1 MDIDD
6 IIHDYLS
13 CKTEFYQFFS
23 DVQNANNLTKE
34 AILEIVQIKKSDYP
48 DLRLD
53 SLSEE
58 IFSLFMFSNDQL
70 DLSQEDKREIYD
82 AFIENHTFENIYLSL
97 RDMGNF
103 VVDALIKVD
112 KNYYEK
118 FKDIILTHNLD
129 VNLFYISH
137 SQWQHDLFDVLKSGE
152 TNMALRVENDIYDL
166 NSEGKSYVSC
176 EVLKTITDWFTLF
189 EEKNINIIEGLQEE
203 YSEANS
209 VISDFFT
216 FNLSGY
222 RNEQGRKQ
230 TENYIAFM
238 QNLLNKNNLNFED
251 ILVDESTE
259 FMLASVNPYIFGSII
274 TRVFKSELDYGKRLY
289 HEGLII
295 KYNEYPENFERLLAE
310 NSKFDKDF
318 LNKTLE
324 VAAENKA
331 KARI

>member
-13 CKTEFYQFFS
+13 CETEFYQFFS

-34 AILEIVQIKKSDYP
+34 AILEIVRIKKSDYP

-58 IFSLFMFSNDQL
+58 IFSLFMFRNDQL

-137 SQWQHDLFDVLKSGE
+137 SQWQHDLFDVLKSSE

-189 EEKNINIIEGLQEE
+189 EEKNINIIEGLQKE

-259 FMLASVNPYIFGSII
+259 FMLASVNPYIFESII
-274 TRVFKSELDYGKRLY
+274 TRVFKSEVDYGKRLY

-295 KYNEYPENFERLLAE
+295 KYNEYPENFETLLVE

-324 VAAENKA
+324 VTAENKA
-331 KARI
+331 KTRI